1 MNKSVRNWLIVSLII
16 GGFVSLF
23 ASSHPDGFETA
34 GESVGFI
41 ERAASYISSPL
52 PDYSIPGLDSWIS
65 SSLAGLIG
73 VGITF
78 GLFLL
83 LGKVIAKSK

>member
-1 MNKSVRNWLIVSLII
+1 MNKSIRNWLIISLII
-16 GGFVSLF
+16 GGFLSLF

-41 ERAASYISSPL
+41 EHAASYISSPL
-52 PDYSIPGLDSWIS
+52 PDYSVPGLDSWIS
-65 SSLAGLIG
+65 GSIAGLIG

-78 GLFLL
+78 LLFLV
-83 LGKVIAKSK
+83 LGKVIVRRK